1 MKERAY
7 EQVVAALLRL
17 GCQVARES
25 AWHVILVRGA
35 VVIQSVPK
43 TPTVPVDV
51 QRRILRAFSI
61 DDADYTDALS
71 RPS

>member
-1 MKERAY
+1 MKDRAY
-7 EQVVAALLRL
+7 EQVVAALVRL

-25 AWHVILVRGA
+25 DWHVIVVRGA
-35 VVIQSVPK
+35 AVLQAVPK

-51 QRRILRAFSI
+51 QRRIIRALAI
-61 DDADYTDALS
+61 AERDYLDELA